1 MRLIVHL
8 LLAVVLSFTLF
19 VPEMAAAGTIP
30 LGTAANISGGRT
42 KIYDVST
49 QNLVTWSPSMI
60 ILSSDAAAVTW
71 EIFVDQA
78 INNLNNTST
87 VTLTTQTT
95 GGTIF
100 RNLKVYVRVTAVDA
114 NGESIA
120 TPGNKFTTT
129 GSTTDTNQVSASWT
143 AISGA
148 DSYNV
153 YVSNEPGNETYY
165 GNTASTSLVITSL
178 PVDDPKGLPVIPV
191 VNVTNSAGSN
201 IVIHLSN
208 LVVSERIQVFT
219 VTSAGT
225 KAIVNIPVTETLNP

>member
-1 MRLIVHL
+1 MKLIVRL
-8 LLAVVLSFTLF
+8 LVIALVFLLFSVEFVV
-19 VPEMAAAGTIP
+19 AGTIP

-49 QNLVTWSPSMI
+49 QDLVTWSPSMI

-71 EIFVDQA
+71 EIFIDQA
-78 INNLNNTST
+78 ISNLNNTST

-148 DSYNV
+148 VSYNV

-165 GNTASTSLVITSL
+165 GNTASTSLVVTSL
-178 PVDDPKGLPVIPV
+178 PVDDPKGLPVIPI

-201 IVIHLSN
+201 VVIHLSD
-208 LVVSERIQVFT
+208 LIISERIQVFC

-225 KAIVNIPVTETLNP
+225 KAIVNIPVMETPNP

>member
-1 MRLIVHL
+1 MRKLYFQFFAL
-8 LLAVVLSFTLF
+8 VLFSAILETALF
-19 VPEMAAAGTIP
+19 AGTIP

-49 QNLVTWSPSMI
+49 QDLVTWSPSMI
-60 ILSSDAAAVTW
+60 ILSSDASAVTW
-71 EIFVDQA
+71 EIFIDQS

-95 GGTIF
+95 GGTIY
-100 RNLKVYVRVTAVDA
+100 RNQKAYVRVTAVDA

-148 DSYNV
+148 TSYNV
-153 YVSNEPGNETYY
+153 YASNEPGNETYY
-165 GNTASTSLVITSL
+165 GNTASTSLVITNLS
-178 PVDDPKGLPVIPV
+178 VDNPKGLPVIPI
-191 VNVTNSAGSN
+191 VNVTNAAGN
-201 IVIHLSN
+201 NVVIHLSD
-208 LVVSERIQVFT
+208 LVISERIQVFT